1 MRPSWPFRAAALIL
15 LPLHLA
21 ALGADHL
28 APYAPA
34 HQDRSYPFAPPTR
47 LHFFDQAGRFHL
59 RPFVY
64 ELVEDPQNFGVYVES
79 SDRPFPIRFLIT
91 GTDEGGRR
99 SGPILKLLAVEE
111 PGRLFLL
118 GTDSLGRDVFSRLV
132 HGARVSLAAGLLAA
146 TLSLGLGLLLGLLAG
161 YYGGRI
167 DTVIMRGA
175 ELFMALPWLYLLLAV
190 RAALPLRLD
199 PSVTFAAL
207 VLLIGV
213 IDWARP
219 ARLIR
224 GVALGATN
232 RDFVRAARGFGAS
245 DTYLIRR
252 HVLPQVASVALT
264 QGALLVPQYIL
275 AEVTLSYFGLGM
287 SEPGVSWGLML
298 SSLQRYHVLSS
309 YPWMWSPA
317 LGIFFVFLGYYALAE
332 AVRGHRAPTRSPGNT
347 S

>member
-1 MRPSWPFRAAALIL
+1 VRPSWRFATATLIL
-15 LPLHLA
+15 LPLHMA
-21 ALGADHL
+21 ALGAQHI
-28 APYAPA
+28 APYSPS
-34 HQDRSYPFAPPTR
+34 HQERSYPFAPPT
-47 LHFFDQAGRFHL
+47 LFHFVDPAGGFHL

-64 ELVEDPQNFGVYVES
+64 GLAEDPDNYGVYVENQE
-79 SDRPFPIRFLIT
+79 RLYPIRMFVT
-91 GTDEGGRR
+91 RASGGSRQ
-99 SGPILKLLAVEE
+99 SPPMLKLFGVEE

-118 GTDSLGRDVFSRLV
+118 GTDGLGRDVFSRLV

-161 YYGGRI
+161 YYGGRV
-167 DTVIMRGA
+167 DSLIMRGA

-199 PSVTFAAL
+199 PSVTFAVL
-207 VLLIGV
+207 VLLIGIV
-213 IDWARP
+213 DWARP

-232 RDFVRAARGFGAS
+232 RDFVLAARGFGAS
-245 DTYLIRR
+245 DVYIIRR

-275 AEVTLSYFGLGM
+275 AEVTLSYFGLGIA
-287 SEPGVSWGLML
+287 EPGVSWGLML

-309 YPWMWSPA
+309 YSWMWSPA
-317 LGIFFVFLGYYALAE
+317 LAVFLVFLGYYALAE
-332 AVRGHRAPTRSPGNT
+332 AVRGHRSLTPDPERAR
-347 S
+347 